1 MGEVIFVRSGDLP
14 EGFACVKE
22 PECHFLQGPLVTFRT
37 ADLALSERA
46 EGSDPVDP
54 DTGIEEALHVPCDR
68 VVPWRVAES
77 AVLPRGAYQTLLL
90 PIADHPRRDVD
101 FLGEPRYRGELFVFI

>member
-1 MGEVIFVRSGDLP
+1 MILVRVGDLP
-14 EGFACVKE
+14 EGLPRVEE
-22 PECHFLQGPLVTFRT
+22 PESHLLEGPLITLSP
-37 ADLALSERA
+37 ADLPFSYRA